1 MTNIEEIFHNIIQIY
16 NYPSK
21 ERNFGDIIKDRLS
34 QTFHNLPSQEKRLF
48 PNVIENLVDEI
59 NIFTSLMNE
68 PSKIQ
73 EKENL
78 KTSFE
83 ELEFTVKFL
92 FVTDNYP
99 CFIRDFYKRNKKNKG
114 RFNFIKKYY
123 F

>member
-1 MTNIEEIFHNIIQIY
+1 M
-16 NYPSK
+16 
-21 ERNFGDIIKDRLS
+21 
-34 QTFHNLPSQEKRLF
+34 PSQEKRLF

-83 ELEFTVKFL
+83 ELEFTVNFFL
-92 FVTDNYP
+92 LLIIILALFQS
-99 CFIRDFYKRNKKNKG
+99 CL
-114 RFNFIKKYY
+114 
-123 F
+123 